1 MKLLECSQALKAA
14 APIARD
20 APRGDGPT
28 TPSEGPDVLHTL
40 RKNGALA
47 YSNGAPVALFSALNS
62 EVDVLSR
69 KQQRHFGCVRHISLC
84 LDWRRTVELETE
96 HRSHPLSAPLRVDVR
111 NRGVGGEARNCTR
124 AIMSFVIRTRPLLTA
139 ISDCP
144 RTSASPGRI
153 LLKRPILC
161 VNPFILATAR
171 AGPGPKPAGCGNGSA
186 RAKVHSDR
194 I

>member
-1 MKLLECSQALKAA
+1 VKLLECSQALKAA

-84 LDWRRTVELETE
+84 LDWCHTVELETE
-96 HRSHPLSAPLRVDVR
+96 HRSPPLSAPLRVDVR
-111 NRGVGGEARNCTR
+111 NRGVWRRGQKLYPSKFVFCIPDETIVDCYLGLPKNEHFARQNTFQTTDTLCK
-124 AIMSFVIRTRPLLTA
+124 P
-139 ISDCP
+139 DYP
-144 RTSASPGRI
+144 RHSPGGPWAETCGMRQRE
-153 LLKRPILC
+153 RPRQGA
-161 VNPFILATAR
+161 F
-171 AGPGPKPAGCGNGSA
+171 
-186 RAKVHSDR
+186 
-194 I
+194 